1 MTTTK
6 LSTRLYSTSY
16 RIVGILYLAS
26 GLWCAINP
34 TLSASFLGINFQ
46 SEMGLAE
53 FFSVYGGLQVG
64 IGCAMILSSFY
75 KPYLEGAVFFA
86 AIVSTG
92 LIGFRLIAVPL
103 FSSDTSLLGMAVLE
117 ALIAVLLWRYWYL
130 MRSQNMLLRSEN
142 FH

>member
-6 LSTRLYSTSY
+6 LSTRLYSTPY

-86 AIVSTG
+86 AIVST
-92 LIGFRLIAVPL
+92 
-103 FSSDTSLLGMAVLE
+103 
-117 ALIAVLLWRYWYL
+117 
-130 MRSQNMLLRSEN
+130 
-142 FH
+142 